1 MVPGMETGLE
11 AGAPFAGYRV
21 EGLLARGGMGV
32 VYRARA
38 EPSGRVVALK
48 VIAAEMA
55 DDVYFRRRFERE
67 TRLAA
72 ELDHPNVVPYVDSGA
87 FEGTLFIATQL
98 IDGLNLH
105 EMLAA

>member
-1 MVPGMETGLE
+1 MEAADTGLK
-11 AGAPFAGYRV
+11 AGADFAGYEV

-38 EPSGRVVALK
+38 KGSGEVVALK
-48 VIAAEMA
+48 VIVAEMA
-55 DDVYFRRRFERE
+55 DDLFFRRRFERE

-72 ELDHPNVVPYVDSGA
+72 DLEHPNVVPYVDSGTC
-87 FEGTLFIATQL
+87 EGTLFIATQL

-105 EMLAA
+105 EVLAS